1 MDYLSGTFTIMPT
14 DKYIL
19 YADDDRDDREMM
31 EDVFIPL
38 KEYRLVTF
46 ETGEALLAFVKR
58 MQNKIPI
65 CLIVLDINMPTLN
78 GMQVLRELK
87 SSEDHKHLPVVMF
100 STSNSPLDKQT
111 ANYFKTDVVTKP
123 MNLEQV
129 RQMSQQLLSYCGHQ
143 QQH

>member
-1 MDYLSGTFTIMPT
+1 MTT

-19 YADDDRDDREMM
+19 YADDDVDDREMM
-31 EDVFIPL
+31 EDAFLPL

-46 ETGEALLAFVKR
+46 ENGEALLAFVKR
-58 MQNKIPI
+58 MQAKLNI
-65 CLIVLDINMPTLN
+65 CLIVLDINMPTMN

-87 SSEDHKHLPVVMF
+87 TDTSFNEFSVVMF

-111 ANYFKTDVVTKP
+111 ANYYKTDVVTKP
-123 MNLEQV
+123 MNFEQV
-129 RQMSQQLLSYCGHQ
+129 KEMSTRLLSYCGKQ